1 MAGVESIYEVLGF
14 FENFG
19 AFNGGFGDRNFAM
32 RTAGVEGKFY
42 LILLVVPIEGVF
54 HFVAIAVILP
64 VSDNRW
70 DIDIDMM
77 LTK

>member
-1 MAGVESIYEVLGF
+1 MAGVKSIYEFFGF

-19 AFNGGFGDRNFAM
+19 AFNGGFGDGDFAM
-32 RTAGVEGKFY
+32 RTARVKGEFDFV
-42 LILLVVPIEGVF
+42 LLVVPVKGVF
-54 HFVAIAVILP
+54 HFVAIVVILP
-64 VSDNRW
+64 VSDNWW